1 VHAIDPT
8 GAGDVFGSAM
18 VLGTLSGWPLADR
31 LAFGAI
37 CSALAVQQFG
47 GSLAAPGLG
56 DVLDWWR
63 VVRSD
68 TSKSSYS
75 ASLRRR
81 YAFLDDLAPSAPVR
95 DRRRAAAT
103 IARLSDLGATADE
116 IPQDPTRPD
125 DRGDHP

>member
-1 VHAIDPT
+1 
-8 GAGDVFGSAM
+8 
-18 VLGTLSGWPLADR
+18 
-31 LAFGAI
+31 
-37 CSALAVQQFG
+37 VQQFG

-68 TSKSSYS
+68 TSSGSYS

-81 YAFLDDLAPSAPVR
+81 YAFLDHLAPSRPVR

-103 IARLSDLGATADE
+103 IARWSDLETTPDE
-116 IPQDPTRPD
+116 T
-125 DRGDHP
+125 